1 MQGELTEVQI
11 RVAEMSRKR
20 GALLSE
26 QTELQASLQQAQT
39 ELREQ
44 EVAIATREGEF
55 NALQNSNRLLHQKI
69 ETVVFEIQSL
79 AAQEQEGS
87 QKRNALA
94 TQLSELET
102 RERAGQ
108 EKVAALTAELE
119 NLRQQRDSAN
129 AALTESK
136 VALAA
141 EEQLSASFRQQ
152 QQALEQ
158 RIRELTQ
165 VIEQRRGEC
174 SAFVDAQGTG
184 GIGDSGFAQRR
195 LSS

>member
-1 MQGELTEVQI
+1 
-11 RVAEMSRKR
+11 MSRKR

-69 ETVVFEIQSL
+69 ETVVYEIQSL

-94 TQLSELET
+94 AQLSELEA

-108 EKVAALTAELE
+108 EQVAALTTRTGKPAPAARR
-119 NLRQQRDSAN
+119 RQRRADRKQGGARGGG
-129 AALTESK
+129 AALR
-136 VALAA
+136 VVPPAA
-141 EEQLSASFRQQ
+141 TGAGAAHPRVDPGHRT
-152 QQALEQ
+152 AP
-158 RIRELTQ
+158 
-165 VIEQRRGEC
+165 RRV
-174 SAFVDAQGTG
+174 FVVRHAQGAG

-195 LSS
+195 SSGCSMTANR